1 MSNLRKSLRRC
12 FGLWTSSVCAG
23 MLLIGAGVA
32 PAKEGSI
39 SELFDPAALA
49 LSVCGPESKKAGYT
63 NPNIQLAMS
72 TAIAATTEDPGPELW
87 DNLGDYSFTIA
98 TDVPEAQA
106 YFDQGLRMTYA
117 FNHAEAIRAFR
128 TAQLLD
134 PECAMCFWGEA
145 FALGANI
152 NAPMMEE
159 AFDPALVSLDEA
171 MARVDNASPRGQAMI
186 KALAARYSA
195 EPGAD
200 LVALAADYAAAM
212 GDVRKDF
219 PDDHDIAVFYADALM
234 NTMPWDYWEVDG
246 RTPKADISDGIAAI
260 EEVLADNPDHAG
272 AIHLYIHL
280 MEASTTPEKAEPY
293 ADRLAAL
300 MPGAGHLVHM
310 PAHIYI
316 RVGRHLDSIEA
327 NKAAVAA
334 DEAYFAKVDDQGVYR
349 AGYYPHNI
357 HFVIQ
362 GAQYAGDLENVRW
375 SVDKLKGNVSED
387 VAAQVGWIQAI
398 LSAPY
403 FAHAQFST
411 PDEALAV
418 ENPGDRF
425 PMVKAMW
432 HYMRGVGF
440 AAKGELEAARAEAA
454 MIAELNANN
463 DFQFLLDWFV
473 PAPDLLRIA
482 RHVLEGRIA
491 QNEEDF
497 EAAAKEFAVAV
508 EIQDTLPYME
518 PPYWYYPV
526 RQSLGAALT
535 SAGKTDEAIQVY
547 RQSLVNYPNNG
558 WALYGLAEAYAEAGD
573 DAASEETRKLY
584 EKAWAENGIKLDLS
598 KL

>member
-1 MSNLRKSLRRC
+1 MSTRQHPLNWLAH
-12 FGLWTSSVCAG
+12 WTSITCASA
-23 MLLIGAGVA
+23 LLLSASATI
-32 PAKEGSI
+32 AKENSI
-39 SELFDPAALA
+39 AELFDPAALA
-49 LSVCGPESKKAGYT
+49 LSVCGPKSKKAGYT
-63 NPNIQLAMS
+63 NPNVQLAMS
-72 TAIAATTEDPGPELW
+72 TALAATSGDPGPELW
-87 DNLGDYSFTIA
+87 NNLGDHSFAIT
-98 TDVPEAQA
+98 TKVSEAQA
-106 YFDQGLRMTYA
+106 YFDQGLRLTYA
-117 FNHAEAIRAFR
+117 FNHAEAVRAFR
-128 TAQLLD
+128 KAQLLD

-152 NAPMMEE
+152 NAPMMED
-159 AFDPALVSLDEA
+159 ARDPALVSLDEA
-171 MARVDNASPRGQAMI
+171 KARADGASPREQTMI
-186 KALAARYSA
+186 EALGFRYSA
-195 EPGAD
+195 DPNADGAE
-200 LVALAADYAAAM
+200 LAMAYANAM
-212 GDVRKDF
+212 TKVRKKF
-219 PDDHDIAVFYADALM
+219 PDDQDIAVFYADAQM
-234 NTMPWDYWEVDG
+234 NTMPWDYWEIDG
-246 RTPKADISDGIAAI
+246 RTPKGSLGEAITAI
-260 EEVLADNPDHAG
+260 EDVLAENPDHAG

-280 MEASTTPEKAEPY
+280 MEASSTPEKAEPY
-293 ADRLAAL
+293 ADRLGKL

-316 RVGRHLDSIEA
+316 RVGRHLDSIKA
-327 NKAAVAA
+327 NRAAVEA
-334 DEAYFAKVDDQGVYR
+334 DEAYFSRVDDQGVYR

-375 SVDKLKGNVSED
+375 SVDKLRGNVSED

-398 LSAPY
+398 LTAPY

-411 PDEALAV
+411 PEEMIAV
-418 ENPGDRF
+418 EDPGDRF

-432 HYMRGVGF
+432 HYMRGVAF
-440 AAKGELEAARAEAA
+440 ATKGELEPARSEAA

-463 DFQFLLDWFV
+463 DFQFLLDWTV

-491 QNEEDF
+491 QSEQNF
-497 EAAAKEFAVAV
+497 ETAAKEFQVAV

-535 SAGKTDEAIQVY
+535 SAGQTDEAIQVY

-558 WALYGLAEAYAEAGD
+558 WALYGLAEAYDQAGD
-573 DAASEETRKLY
+573 ETGADETRKLY
-584 EKAWAENGIKLDLS
+584 EKAWAENGIELDLS

>member
-1 MSNLRKSLRRC
+1 MVKRNGLTVRRY
-12 FGLWTSSVCAG
+12 GALSATVCVGALLLGSG
-23 MLLIGAGVA
+23 MA
-32 PAKEGSI
+32 PAKEGTI
-39 SELFDPAALA
+39 EELFDPAALA
-49 LSVCGPESKKAGYT
+49 LSVCGPASKKANAT
-63 NPNIQLAMS
+63 DPNRQLAMS
-72 TAIAATTEDPGPELW
+72 TVLAAEPSDPGPELW
-87 DNLGDYSFTIA
+87 DSLGEHSFEIT
-98 TDVPEAQA
+98 TSVPEAQA
-106 YFDQGLRMTYA
+106 FFDQGLRLTFA
-117 FNHAEAIRAFR
+117 FNHAEAVRAYR
-128 TAQLLD
+128 QAQLLD

-152 NAPMMEE
+152 NAPMMED
-159 AFDPALVSLDEA
+159 ALDPALVSLDEA
-171 MARVDNASPRGQAMI
+171 AARADAASPREQAMI
-186 KALAARYSA
+186 EALKARYSA

-200 LVALAADYAAAM
+200 SVELAMAYAAAM
-212 GDVRKDF
+212 ADVQKTF
-219 PDDHDIAVFYADALM
+219 PDDHDIATFYADAVM

-246 RTPKADISDGIAAI
+246 RTPKGDLGKAVAAI
-260 EEVLADNPDHAG
+260 EGVLNENPDHPG

-280 MEASTTPEKAEPY
+280 MEASAEPEKAEPY
-293 ADRLAAL
+293 ADRLGPL

-310 PAHIYI
+310 PSHIYI

-327 NKAAVAA
+327 NLAAVKA
-334 DEAYFAKVDDQGVYR
+334 DEAYFERVDDQGVYR

-362 GAQYAGDLENVRW
+362 GAQYAGDVDNLRW

-411 PDEALAV
+411 PGEMLAV
-418 ENPGDRF
+418 EDPGDRF

-432 HYMRGVGF
+432 HYMRGVAFSTDG
-440 AAKGELEAARAEAA
+440 ALEEARGEAA
-454 MIAELNANN
+454 MIAELNATN
-463 DFQFLLDWFV
+463 DFQFLLDWAV

-482 RHVLEGRIA
+482 RHVLEGRVA
-491 QNEEDF
+491 QSEGDF
-497 EAAAKEFAVAV
+497 DRAVQEFEVAV

-535 SAGKTDEAIQVY
+535 SAGRVDEAIQVY

-558 WALYGLAEAYAEAGD
+558 WALYGLAEAYTEAGD
-573 DAASEETRKLY
+573 DLGASETRKLF
-584 EKAWAENGIKLDLS
+584 EKAWAEDGMALDLS